1 MSLMP
6 APSSVR
12 PGRRPDPALREL
24 WRQRLQRFARSGLS
38 AAAFCVKEGV
48 SPPCFYAWRRRLRP
62 LATPADTGARPP
74 AEARLVPVRVLAAPA
89 PVELVLPGGAVLR
102 LAPGCD
108 LAFVRALVAALG
120 GRPC

>member
-1 MSLMP
+1 MS
-6 APSSVR
+6 ATASAR
-12 PGRRPDPALREL
+12 PGRRPDPALHDL
-24 WRQRLQRFARSGLS
+24 WRQRLQRFERSGLS

-48 SPPCFYAWRRRLRP
+48 SPPSFYAWRRRLQP
-62 LATPADTGARPP
+62 SAQAAPGARP
-74 AEARLVPVRVLAAPA
+74 AADAARLVPVRLLAAPP

-108 LAFVRALVAALG
+108 LAFVRDLVATLG